1 MFTTVYALKSTANQS
16 FEWFLTFRI
25 LESQHF
31 CYISNTKLLSLVFEV
46 CIKTFSKLFQSKLPP
61 KHPINVLCHERVII
75 NPIYIPGKHKTW
87 CLLGYWHARETQD
100 LRWLLTQ
107 RHFRF
112 RKCLN
117 SSRPLLVGVVLN
129 WRFRVNRILLMMDQ
143 IRGQAAHGNMGC
155 QVLKKGMQ
163 N

>member
-1 MFTTVYALKSTANQS
+1 MPWNLLKIKVLY
-16 FEWFLTFRI
+16 EFLYIFRI
-25 LESQHF
+25 LESKHF
-31 CYISNTKLLSLVFEV
+31 SYVSNTMLLSLVFEA

-61 KHPINVLCHERVII
+61 KHPNNVLCHDWVII

-112 RKCLN
+112 RKWLN
-117 SSRPLLVGVVLN
+117 SSSSLLVGVVLN

-155 QVLKKGMQ
+155 QVSKKGMH